1 MTRLALLLLV
11 ALAAPP
17 VWSQAAGPAAPAPSP
32 DSAAADRD
40 VPGVVLLV
48 RLPQHARAA
57 LRTADELRQ
66 RPAYDG
72 VPIELVV
79 CGGGSQALLAREP
92 DGPALGPLLVAE
104 AERSGVRLIACG
116 MSLSNLGIDPADLA
130 PGVDVVPNGLLHAID
145 RQAEGFLS
153 VEL

>member
-1 MTRLALLLLV
+1 MTRFALLLLTF
-11 ALAAPP
+11 
-17 VWSQAAGPAAPAPSP
+17 AAPAALAQPVGLSSP
-32 DSAAADRD
+32 AAETDRTAARVTD
-40 VPGVVLLV
+40 GVVVLV
-48 RLPQHARAA
+48 RQANHARAA
-57 LRTADELRQ
+57 LTTAAELR
-66 RPAYDG
+66 RRSAYAG

-92 DGPALGPLLVAE
+92 DGPALGPELVAA

-116 MSLSNLGIDPADLA
+116 MSLGTLGIDPADLA

-145 RQAEGFLS
+145 RQAQGFLS